1 MSVEGKLTKAQKA
14 AAVLVAMGKPS
25 AGRLLRFFKHE
36 ELKALIEAARKL
48 RTIPQSELEN
58 IVAEFE
64 EEFTEGAGLLDSGDQ
79 MDTLLNESLSPEE
92 ISALMGWGKPSL
104 TGGGGDEM
112 RPVWPDLA
120 ALPAERLGALLEGEH
135 PQTIAMVFSN
145 IDSQP
150 AANALLTFSK
160 QMRSEVLKR
169 MLSMTTVQ
177 PAARQ
182 LVDNQLRARLK
193 ADTSG
198 KDVSAGQ
205 TRVASLLNE
214 LDKSVLDEIVMDLE
228 ASGTEG
234 IEGVKARLF
243 SFEDIVELDQK
254 ARVTLFDGISTEL
267 VTLALRG
274 AEADITEA
282 ILSALGARSRRM
294 IEAELSMESDAA
306 TPTEVAN
313 ARKRIAATAIGL
325 AATGIFELPSVRDA
339 A

>member
-1 MSVEGKLTKAQKA
+1 MSLEGKLTKAQKA
-14 AAVLVAMGKPS
+14 AAILVAMGKPS

-104 TGGGGDEM
+104 TGTGDET
-112 RPVWPDLA
+112 RPIWPELA
-120 ALPAERLGALLEGEH
+120 ELPADRLGTLLEGEH

-145 IDSQP
+145 LDSQP
-150 AANALLTFSK
+150 AANALLTFNK
-160 QMRSEVLKR
+160 PMRSEVLKR

-182 LVDNQLRARLK
+182 LVDNQLRARLQSE
-193 ADTSG
+193 ANG

-214 LDKSVLDEIVMDLE
+214 LDKSVLDEIVSDLE

-234 IEGVKARLF
+234 MEGVKARLF
-243 SFEDIVELDQK
+243 AFEDIVELDQK
-254 ARVTLFDGISTEL
+254 ARVTLFDGFSTEV

-274 AEADITEA
+274 AGADLAESV
-282 ILSALGARSRRM
+282 LSAIGARSRRM

-306 TPTEVAN
+306 TPAEIAN
-313 ARKRIAATAIGL
+313 ARRRIAATAIGL
-325 AATGIFELPSVRDA
+325 AATGAFELPSVRSA